1 MAQKDCF
8 LTWLA
13 ALIGLSC
20 VTSTSE
26 YLLRANEFI
35 KQTKMQGQIGSA
47 INGSK
52 YRDILLKGSDMFIKY
67 I

>member
-1 MAQKDCF
+1 MAQKDRF

-13 ALIGLSC
+13 GLIGLSC

-35 KQTKMQGQIGSA
+35 KQTKMQNKPRKIRSITGQARG
-47 INGSK
+47 K
-52 YRDILLKGSDMFIKY
+52 Q
-67 I
+67 